1 MLSRQLV
8 RLPKLTALAIAAL
21 TINMPSTP
29 TPAAETLRVGK
40 STTAGFSYTLVD
52 VGMRAGIFQKHG
64 LIIEPSSFGGGPRL
78 LQAMA
83 ADAIDIGLDG
93 GTDMAMIVK
102 GAPIMTI
109 APLSGPPVEIVVTV
123 RANSPIKTVDDLRGK
138 KIAVTG
144 LGTLTGWLTRELARS
159 KGWGDGGITLALSST
174 ISASRA
180 LLRTGDVD
188 GVTTDVAST
197 LEGERRGE
205 ERLLY
210 SFGDLVKDFHMQV
223 FFATNKLIA
232 TKPAAVRSFLA
243 GWFETVAFA
252 KANKERTVQIEQEVL
267 GFHPDVLTQ
276 VYDRVIGH
284 ISTDGRFNPK
294 ALAVLAR
301 SYVELKLLDKEPDM
315 SKLYTQEFLPK

>member
-1 MLSRQLV
+1 MESRHSM
-8 RLPKLTALAIAAL
+8 RLPSLAMVVVLAAGL
-21 TINMPSTP
+21 PRA
-29 TPAAETLRVGK
+29 PAAAAEALRVGK
-40 STTAGFSYTLVD
+40 STTQGFSYTLVD
-52 VGMRAGIFQKHG
+52 VGIRAGIFQKHG
-64 LIIEPSSFGGGPRL
+64 LAVTPSSFGGGPRL

-102 GAPIMTI
+102 GAPIMTV
-109 APLSGPPVEIVVTV
+109 APLSGPPVEIVITV
-123 RANSPIKTVDDLRGK
+123 RANSPLKSADDLKGK

-159 KGWGDGGITLALSST
+159 KGWGGDGINLVLSST

-180 LLRTGDVD
+180 LLKTGDVD

-223 FFATNKLIA
+223 FFATNKLIVSR
-232 TKPAAVRSFLA
+232 PAAVRAFLA

-252 KANKERTVQIEQEVL
+252 KANKQRTVEIEQEVL
-267 GFHPDVLTQ
+267 GFHPGVLAK
-276 VYDRVIGH
+276 VYDRVVGH
-284 ISTDGRFNPK
+284 LSSDGRFDPK
-294 ALAVLAR
+294 ALAVLSR
-301 SYVELKLLDKEPDM
+301 SYVELKLLDKEPEM
-315 SKLYTQEFLPK
+315 SKLYTNAFVPK